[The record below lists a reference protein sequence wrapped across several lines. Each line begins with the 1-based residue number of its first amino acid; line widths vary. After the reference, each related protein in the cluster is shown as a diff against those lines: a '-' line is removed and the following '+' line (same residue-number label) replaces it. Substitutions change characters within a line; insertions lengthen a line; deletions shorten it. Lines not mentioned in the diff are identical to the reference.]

1 MAQPS
6 RWDAIVDGSLP
17 IPANDN
23 LGFRIEGTDDPAERV
38 TFSWTVPSEY
48 TNSAGGLQ
56 GGMLAAFAD
65 ALLGGASAAYL
76 PPERYPALAEM
87 KISIFRPVP
96 AGMTLKG
103 AGYVVK
109 SGRRVIFAEA
119 EISDEDGNL
128 IAKASGTEIPADM
141 P

>member
-1 MAQPS
+1 MTQT
-6 RWDAIVDGSLP
+6 RWDAIVDGALP
-17 IPANDN
+17 IPANDT
-23 LGFRIEGTDDPAERV
+23 LGFVIGATDDPKERI
-38 TFSWTVPSEY
+38 TFTWTVPNEY
-48 TNSAGGLQ
+48 TNSAGGIQ

-65 ALLGGASAAYL
+65 SLLGGASAAYL

-96 AGMTLKG
+96 AGTTLTG
-103 AGYVVK
+103 VGYVVK

-119 EISDEDGNL
+119 EITDTDGTL

>member
-1 MAQPS
+1 MTQTT
-6 RWDAIVDGSLP
+6 RWDAIVDGALP
-17 IPANDN
+17 IPANDT
-23 LGFRIEGTDDPAERV
+23 LGFVIGATDDPKERI
-38 TFSWTVPSEY
+38 TFTWTVPDQY
-48 TNSAGGLQ
+48 TNSAGGIQ

-96 AGMTLKG
+96 AGTTLTG
-103 AGYVVK
+103 VGYVVK

-119 EISDEDGNL
+119 EITDPNGTL

>member
-1 MAQPS
+1 MS
-6 RWDAIVDGSLP
+6 RTRWDAIVDGSLP
-17 IPANDN
+17 IPANDT
-23 LGFRIEGTDDPAERV
+23 LGFRIEPTGEPAERI
-38 TFSWTVPSEY
+38 TFTWTVPAEY
-48 TNSAGGLQ
+48 TNSAGGIQ

-96 AGMTLKG
+96 AGTVLTG
-103 AGYVVK
+103 TGFVVK

-119 EISDEDGNL
+119 EIATADGTL
-128 IAKASGTEIPADM
+128 VAKASGTEIPADM

>member
-1 MAQPS
+1 MAPPS

-23 LGFRIEGTDDPAERV
+23 LGFRIEETDDPAERV

-48 TNSAGGLQ
+48 TNSAGGIQ

-96 AGMTLKG
+96 AGTTLTG

-119 EISDEDGNL
+119 EISDRDGNL